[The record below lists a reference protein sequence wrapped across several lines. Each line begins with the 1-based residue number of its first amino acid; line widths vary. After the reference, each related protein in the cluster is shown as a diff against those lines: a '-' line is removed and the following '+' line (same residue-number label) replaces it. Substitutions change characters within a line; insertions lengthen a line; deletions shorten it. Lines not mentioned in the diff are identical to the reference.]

1 MLLGGGWELERC
13 GADEEPQ
20 TQTPAL
26 YTTQTPLRSSGL
38 IHVMSPPLC
47 SHTLLIPHRLHQSPA
62 SALSGHPSL
71 LSPTSYSVQHSLPP
85 PRGSSG
91 FCPLTQYG
99 SYPWRLV
106 ATMFSSLALST
117 SLINARPYGSKKA
130 SPCSHPPKV
139 PSRHWLGLG
148 RMGEPDLGGRHQQ
161 GACGQWA
168 EDSDWERPVRALGW
182 EPREG
187 KRKADSPHL
196 SQPASTF
203 SSGVHWALWG
213 NSLGSLGTG

>member
-1 MLLGGGWELERC
+1 MLCPHLC
-13 GADEEPQ
+13 AP
-20 TQTPAL
+20 TH
-26 YTTQTPLRSSGL
+26 SSF
-38 IHVMSPPLC
+38 
-47 SHTLLIPHRLHQSPA
+47 HTGLHQSPA

-148 RMGEPDLGGRHQQ
+148 RMEEPDLGGRHQQ

-168 EDSDWERPVRALGW
+168 EDSDWERSVRALGW

-213 NSLGSLGTG
+213 KSLGSLGTG